1 MFNPAERKA
10 VLIICTDY
18 RTGAEGPNKMK
29 DPPKDI
35 LENEKNSYLGWLKRI
50 YYKEQEIK

>member
-18 RTGAEGPNKMK
+18 RTGADGPNKMK

-50 YYKEQEIK
+50 QYKEQEIK